1 MQIFDV
7 KNDIAKILYDSSQ
20 NHLLPSDFLL
30 IEDSNQK
37 LIAQVINIEMTDETN
52 NMAVLRLSLS
62 IDKDDNL
69 SYYNGYIPSKN
80 SKVLYINPDEI
91 VELISTG
98 DTTLYLGNLSN
109 HPECF
114 VKTNISLLNDNLY
127 IQSDRDDKVNIF
139 IKNVITEL
147 LSKKRKVI
155 IIDFNGQYSSLIDGY
170 RLKITENMKLPL
182 NIEAFD
188 TLLEYE
194 ISDCPVEDKV
204 TIQSIVLELR
214 EYMSTLQDKYIP
226 FNMFKNV
233 VDSEFL
239 SSPSSG
245 LMLLRNKLWEYSQE
259 GLFADEKDQF
269 DKINAVL
276 AQYNTVVIDASTV
289 DENWYKFVI
298 KTVFDLTYQNAYLFV
313 SLNDTGF
320 DKKSISHLYSK
331 ENIVPVV
338 STTYDNPY
346 ASALKSLCKN
356 LVMFKPS
363 VVQNEQEIYTNF
375 LNRVN
380 NNEFML
386 YGETTL
392 FLPLLIDLQ
401 LFDEETANDVVQND
415 IKKDV
420 DKLLS
425 SSQALIPKSG
435 GIVNEIQSTETISDE
450 EIISSTPNDDV
461 TDEDYDFL
469 EDIDETENEDD
480 KTATV
485 GKNKPGETNV
495 SSNGNSSDKKADVS
509 SGMQKDENN
518 SLKKEIE
525 NTEKPKYSVF
535 NPDDDNFA
543 TDDDIDAIMNQPF
556 MTIED
561 VKLNAETIEEEKN
574 IKGEYIDKFDVVKS
588 VEDNENKV
596 VEPEIILDDVV
607 DLNIDETEDKNIN
620 REKVEI
626 IPEDTSP
633 VKQNSDDSVVY
644 EENAEIGE
652 IEITQNSDDDVEFFS
667 DDVINDDD
675 VTIVKDKSSD
685 ILTSVET
692 KSENSLKVED
702 KTVEKNIGDENF
714 DKDILSD
721 DILFADEEINNNS
734 EETKTIETKQ
744 KSENSK
750 DDDLVVLFEDDNK
763 DKTEKPLIKKNI
775 NPRANEHQKLT
786 EYETDS
792 SFERKEIP
800 FKIGDKVFHPKHG
813 KGVIVDFTNYSN
825 KILFCRVDFEN
836 VGMRILDP
844 RISGLEKV

>member
-7 KNDIAKILYDSSQ
+7 KNDIAKILYDSSK

-62 IDKDDNL
+62 IDKEDNL

-80 SKVLYINPDEI
+80 SKILYINPDEI
-91 VELISTG
+91 IELISPG
-98 DTTLYLGNLSN
+98 DTTIYLGNLSN

-139 IKNVITEL
+139 IKNIITEL
-147 LSKKRKVI
+147 LAKKRKVI
-155 IIDFNGQYSSLIDGY
+155 IIDFNGHYSTLTDGY

-188 TLLEYE
+188 TLLDYE
-194 ISDCPVEDKV
+194 ISDCPIEDKV

-214 EYMSTLQDKYIP
+214 EYMSTLQDMYIP

-269 DKINAVL
+269 DKINAIL
-276 AQYNTVVIDASTV
+276 AQYNTVVIDASNV

-298 KTVFDLTYQNAYLFV
+298 QTVFDLTYQNAYLFM
-313 SLNDTGF
+313 SLNDTKF

-338 STTYDNPY
+338 STTYDNPH
-346 ASALKSLCKN
+346 AQALKSMCKN

-363 VVQNEQEIYTNF
+363 VVQNEQELYTNF

-380 NNEFML
+380 NNEFMV

-401 LFDEETANDVVQND
+401 LFDDETANNVVQNE

-425 SSQALIPKSG
+425 SSQSLIPKSG
-435 GIVNEIQSTETISDE
+435 GIVNEIQATETISDE
-450 EIISSTPNDDV
+450 EIINSTPNDDV

-469 EDIDETENEDD
+469 EDIDVNKNENNQQGESDNEEHAGNHATRDVNLQNKNTSAQTDTQKSESKAIKTETENKE
-480 KTATV
+480 KT
-485 GKNKPGETNV
+485 
-495 SSNGNSSDKKADVS
+495 
-509 SGMQKDENN
+509 
-518 SLKKEIE
+518 
-525 NTEKPKYSVF
+525 KYSVF

-543 TDDDIDAIMNQPF
+543 TDDDIDSIMNEPF

-561 VKLNAETIEEEKN
+561 VKLNAETIEEDKN
-574 IKGEYIDKFDVVKS
+574 LKGEYIDKLDITKTIEQDINN
-588 VEDNENKV
+588 VE
-596 VEPEIILDDVV
+596 EPEIVIDEVV
-607 DLNIDETEDKNIN
+607 DLDIEKTEDKNIN
-620 REKVEI
+620 PEEVEI
-626 IPEDTSP
+626 LQEETSSENL
-633 VKQNSDDSVVY
+633 VS
-644 EENAEIGE
+644 EENAEVNNVE
-652 IEITQNSDDDVEFFS
+652 TEQNHDDDVEFFS
-667 DDVINDDD
+667 DDVLNDEDI
-675 VTIVKDKSSD
+675 TIVKDGNNDVSHSSETQEENVDKGKTPTTEEIKEHNENKKSEDEFDED
-685 ILTSVET
+685 ILS
-692 KSENSLKVED
+692 
-702 KTVEKNIGDENF
+702 G
-714 DKDILSD
+714 DILSD
-721 DILFADEEINNNS
+721 DNEIKPA
-734 EETKTIETKQ
+734 EPKH
-744 KSENSK
+744 NSK
-750 DDDLVVLFEDDNK
+750 NTKGEDLGVLFEDDKKNEE
-763 DKTEKPLIKKNI
+763 EKPLIKKNI
-775 NPRANEHQKLT
+775 NPKANEHKKLT

-792 SFERKEIP
+792 SFARKEIP
-800 FKIGDKVFHPKHG
+800 FKIGDKVYHPKHG

-844 RISGLEKV
+844 RISGLEKA

>member
-7 KNDIAKILYDSSQ
+7 KNDIAKILYDSSK

-80 SKVLYINPDEI
+80 SKILYINPDEI
-91 VELISTG
+91 IELISPG
-98 DTTLYLGNLSN
+98 DTTIYLGNLSN

-139 IKNVITEL
+139 IKNIITEL
-147 LSKKRKVI
+147 LAKKRKVI
-155 IIDFNGQYSSLIDGY
+155 IIDFNGHYSTLTDGY

-188 TLLEYE
+188 TLLDYE
-194 ISDCPVEDKV
+194 ISDCPIDDKV

-269 DKINAVL
+269 DKINAIL
-276 AQYNTVVIDASTV
+276 AQYNTVVIDASNV

-298 KTVFDLTYQNAYLFV
+298 QTFFDLTYQNAYLFM
-313 SLNDTGF
+313 SLNDTKF

-338 STTYDNPY
+338 STTYDNPH
-346 ASALKSLCKN
+346 AQALKSMCKN

-363 VVQNEQEIYTNF
+363 VVQNEQELYISF

-380 NNEFML
+380 NNEFMV

-401 LFDEETANDVVQND
+401 LFDDETANDVVQNE

-425 SSQALIPKSG
+425 SSQSLIPKSG
-435 GIVNEIQSTETISDE
+435 GIVSEIQATETISDE
-450 EIISSTPNDDV
+450 EIINSTPNDDV

-469 EDIDETENEDD
+469 EDIGADENGSNPQSKSDNDEHAGNRTACDVDSQNKNTSVTTEVQKDETKTGKTENENKE
-480 KTATV
+480 KT
-485 GKNKPGETNV
+485 
-495 SSNGNSSDKKADVS
+495 
-509 SGMQKDENN
+509 
-518 SLKKEIE
+518 
-525 NTEKPKYSVF
+525 KYSVF
-535 NPDDDNFA
+535 NPEDDNFA
-543 TDDDIDAIMNQPF
+543 TDDDIDSIMNEPF

-561 VKLNAETIEEEKN
+561 VKLNVETIEEEKN
-574 IKGEYIDKFDVVKS
+574 LKGEYIDKLDIAKT
-588 VEDNENKV
+588 VEQDINKV
-596 VEPEIILDDVV
+596 EEPEIV
-607 DLNIDETEDKNIN
+607 IDEVVNLEIEQTEDKNIN
-620 REKVEI
+620 PEKVEI
-626 IPEDTSP
+626 LQEETSSETL
-633 VKQNSDDSVVY
+633 VS
-644 EENAEIGE
+644 EGNAEDNNNVE
-652 IEITQNSDDDVEFFS
+652 IEKNSDDDVEFFS
-667 DDVINDDD
+667 DDVLNDEDI
-675 VTIVKDKSSD
+675 TIVKDGNNDVSHSP
-685 ILTSVET
+685 ET
-692 KSENSLKVED
+692 TEENTDKDETHSAAKIDTLNDNENHKSE
-702 KTVEKNIGDENF
+702 DEF
-714 DKDILSD
+714 DDDILSG
-721 DILFADEEINNNS
+721 DILAVDNEIKTSEPKHNSQNAKDE
-734 EETKTIETKQ
+734 
-744 KSENSK
+744 
-750 DDDLVVLFEDDNK
+750 DLVVLFEDDNK
-763 DKTEKPLIKKNI
+763 NAEEKPLIQKNI
-775 NPRANEHQKLT
+775 NPKANEHKKLT

-792 SFERKEIP
+792 SFARKEIP
-800 FKIGDKVFHPKHG
+800 FKIGDKVYHPKHG